1 MDNYTK
7 ENYGSLG
14 EDYRI
19 GREINRVH
27 LELNNVVT
35 EKDRFLE
42 ELDSL
47 GVWAREME
55 LNARKKELFIE
66 KLKGCKDFLFAR
78 QIYWLRDEINDACEN
93 RIILV
98 KELEEVRSMI
108 ALAKAAEILK
118 ETQLKDGSMMAQLQ

>member
-1 MDNYTK
+1 MAW
-7 ENYGSLG
+7 SLG

-19 GREINRVH
+19 TREINRVH

-47 GVWAREME
+47 SVRAREME
-55 LNARKKELFIE
+55 LNARKKELFID
-66 KLKGCKDFLFAR
+66 KLKGIVPLKDFLFAR
-78 QIYWLRDEINDACEN
+78 QIYWLRDKINDACEN
-93 RIILV
+93 RIVLV

-108 ALAKAAEILK
+108 ALAKADEILK
-118 ETQLKDGSMMAQLQ
+118 ETQLKDDYMMAQLQ